1 MIKWIFP
8 QPGDSF
14 LGWIGR
20 LFLIMMGIIGFA
32 FFLAYLDER
41 NQPVDQPQQEWKG
54 YDHTR
59 PVSDIS
65 HRDYSTKT
73 VYYREPGPYKG
84 TINTEKW
91 KTEGKYSDEFIE
103 EIFLDNDLANDYED
117 LYEKY
122 RD

>member
-20 LFLIMMGIIGFA
+20 LFLIFMGFIGFA

-41 NQPVDQPQQEWKG
+41 NQPVDPPQQEWKG

-65 HRDYSTKT
+65 YRDYSTKT
-73 VYYREPGPYKG
+73 VYYREQVPYKG
-84 TINTEKW
+84 KINTEKW
-91 KTEGKYSDEFIE
+91 KTGGKYSNEFIE